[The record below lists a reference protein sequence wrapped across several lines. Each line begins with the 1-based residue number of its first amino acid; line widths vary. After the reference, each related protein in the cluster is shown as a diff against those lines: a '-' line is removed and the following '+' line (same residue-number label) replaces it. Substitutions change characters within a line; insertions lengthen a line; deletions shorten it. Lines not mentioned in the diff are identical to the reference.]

1 MGVVIVMSFDC
12 KERSASEISLSSCFC
27 CDESGE
33 GIVNATKSAAS
44 ATTSAREAMRI
55 GNGDGLVAA
64 ACEGFLGEKPAVGY
78 AAEGVPAALPIKP
91 LGMFDAFGTSTLPPQ
106 PHFLSPIFPPL
117 CAPLLFQGSAIV
129 AALRLSFPLGRI

>member
-129 AALRLSFPLGRI
+129 AALRLS